1 MNWRFLH
8 LYRGLLVLLLVTL
21 CWSAWCA
28 AQPEAPA
35 TPAAPAAAPAA
46 TNGVPLLALLPKPDA
61 RALTL
66 GLDSVPGLQHE
77 FLHQPLWKYVA
88 SLVYIFLAFYISKL
102 LDWVIGVWLQRW
114 ADRTKTR
121 LDDLLLT
128 LLRGPVKVIAFAIFF
143 YIGLDLF
150 AWPAAVQTVLAKGLV
165 VLVAFSVTY
174 VLLRVLEGLLG
185 FWRERAGAS
194 VDKDFDQQLFPI
206 LSKSLKAF
214 VVVVAVLV
222 TAQNLGIN
230 ITGLIAS
237 ASVAGLAIGLA
248 AQDTLANLFGAVSV
262 YLDKPF
268 RIGDRIKLDAV
279 DGTVETI
286 GLRSTRVRNLDGH
299 LVTIPNKTVGNATIT
314 NVAARPN
321 IKTEMNLG
329 LTYDTP
335 AEQVKRAVEL
345 LGEIFR
351 RHPKTHD
358 VIITF
363 NRFDNSSLNLQVIYW
378 WNGTVFK
385 DFTVDLQAL
394 NLQIKERF
402 DAEGLEFAFPTQ
414 TVYVRTAGA
423 AAELLSRG
431 NEASQAS
438 SHLNG

>member
-46 TNGVPLLALLPKPDA
+46 TNGVPLLALLPKPDV